1 MYIKP
6 SVIPE
11 KILICLNRAGRAES
25 LGNDDISA
33 PNAPKYEMIRD
44 GVKQKMPEGT
54 PWFEWTPWFEFV
66 TVTLQTSFVLHVPSA
81 ILWRSFI
88 DGNKEKLTFSSLC
101 LISLAQT
108 SIINPLT
115 MEEKS

>member
-1 MYIKP
+1 M
-6 SVIPE
+6 
-11 KILICLNRAGRAES
+11 NRAGRAES

-101 LISLAQT
+101 LISLSQT
-108 SIINPLT
+108 SIINSLT

>member
-1 MYIKP
+1 M
-6 SVIPE
+6 
-11 KILICLNRAGRAES
+11 NRAGRAES

-33 PNAPKYEMIRD
+33 PNSPKYEMIRD

-54 PWFEWTPWFEFV
+54 SCFEWTPWFEFV
-66 TVTLQTSFVLHVPSA
+66 TVTLQTSFVLHVPSV

-101 LISLAQT
+101 LIALSQT
-108 SIINPLT
+108 SSINSLT

>member
-1 MYIKP
+1 M
-6 SVIPE
+6 
-11 KILICLNRAGRAES
+11 NRAGGAES

-44 GVKQKMPEGT
+44 GVKQKMPEGA
-54 PWFEWTPWFEFV
+54 PWFEFV
-66 TVTLQTSFVLHVPSA
+66 TVILQNSFVLHLLSS

-88 DGNKEKLTFSSLC
+88 DGNKEKLKFSSLC
-101 LISLAQT
+101 LISLSQT
-108 SIINPLT
+108 SIINSVT

>member
-1 MYIKP
+1 M
-6 SVIPE
+6 
-11 KILICLNRAGRAES
+11 NRAGGAES

-66 TVTLQTSFVLHVPSA
+66 AVILQNSFVLHLLSS

-88 DGNKEKLTFSSLC
+88 DGNKEKLKFSSLC
-101 LISLAQT
+101 LISLSQT
-108 SIINPLT
+108 SIINSVT

>member
-1 MYIKP
+1 M
-6 SVIPE
+6 
-11 KILICLNRAGRAES
+11 NRAGGAES

-66 TVTLQTSFVLHVPSA
+66 TVILQNSFVLPLLSS

-88 DGNKEKLTFSSLC
+88 DGNKEKLKFSSLC
-101 LISLAQT
+101 LISLSQT
-108 SIINPLT
+108 SIINSVT

>member
-1 MYIKP
+1 M
-6 SVIPE
+6 
-11 KILICLNRAGRAES
+11 NRAGRAES

-44 GVKQKMPEGT
+44 GVKQKMPEG
-54 PWFEWTPWFEFV
+54 TPWFEFV

-101 LISLAQT
+101 LISLSQT

>member
-1 MYIKP
+1 M
-6 SVIPE
+6 
-11 KILICLNRAGRAES
+11 NRAGGAES

-44 GVKQKMPEGT
+44 GVKQKMSEGT

-66 TVTLQTSFVLHVPSA
+66 AVILQNSFVLHLLSS
-81 ILWRSFI
+81 ILWRSFV
-88 DGNKEKLTFSSLC
+88 DGNKEKLKFSSLC
-101 LISLAQT
+101 LISLSQT
-108 SIINPLT
+108 NIINSVT

>member
-1 MYIKP
+1 M
-6 SVIPE
+6 
-11 KILICLNRAGRAES
+11 NRAGRAES

-66 TVTLQTSFVLHVPSA
+66 TVTLQSSFVLHVPSA

-88 DGNKEKLTFSSLC
+88 DGNKEKLTLSSLC
-101 LISLAQT
+101 LISLSQT
-108 SIINPLT
+108 STINPLT

>member
-1 MYIKP
+1 M
-6 SVIPE
+6 
-11 KILICLNRAGRAES
+11 NRAGRAES

-54 PWFEWTPWFEFV
+54 PWFEWTTWFEFV

-101 LISLAQT
+101 LISLSQT
-108 SIINPLT
+108 SIINSLT

>member
-1 MYIKP
+1 M
-6 SVIPE
+6 
-11 KILICLNRAGRAES
+11 NRAGGAES

-44 GVKQKMPEGT
+44 GVKQKMSEGT

-66 TVTLQTSFVLHVPSA
+66 AVILQNSFVLHLLSS
-81 ILWRSFI
+81 ILWRSFV
-88 DGNKEKLTFSSLC
+88 DGNKEKLKFSSLC
-101 LISLAQT
+101 LISLSQT
-108 SIINPLT
+108 SIINSVT